1 MHSDTLITIPA
12 YNEERTIL
20 KVVALTK
27 KLYPDI
33 DIVVIN
39 DGSIDGT
46 TEMAEKAGAIVLSHP
61 FNMGYGV
68 TLQTGYKYAIRNNYT
83 YLVQMDGDGQHDPES
98 VKTMLP
104 LIKGGSFDVVLGCR
118 FSDTS
123 VYKMSIFRSIGM
135 KVFRFFLYVL
145 SGQKIS
151 DITSGFQ
158 AMNKR
163 VLSLFV
169 SDVFP
174 SDYPDA
180 DVILLLS
187 KNGFKIGE
195 VPVAMYP
202 NLYGKSMHSN
212 PLNVVY
218 YVFKM
223 FLSMLITKIRT

>member
-12 YNEERTIL
+12 YNEEKAIL
-20 KVVALTK
+20 KVVASTK

-39 DGSIDGT
+39 DGSIDDTAG
-46 TEMAEKAGAIVLSHP
+46 MAEKAGAIVLSHP

-68 TLQTGYKYAIRNNYT
+68 TLQTGYKYAVRNNYT

-98 VKTMLP
+98 VKIMLP

-118 FSDTS
+118 FSGTS
-123 VYKMSIFRSIGM
+123 VYKMPIFRFIGM

-145 SGQKIS
+145 SGQKIN

-174 SDYPDA
+174 FDYPDA

-218 YVFKM
+218 YAFKM